1 MSIKNQ
7 PEKKIFF
14 TEPDRGG
21 VVHIANIKGGVGKST
36 LATNIAYYF
45 SKKAPTLLVDLDV
58 QGSSTCV
65 TGNSVAK
72 KGKGVGL
79 AFSKELYFGNKKK
92 GWSSAS
98 TRVRDGLTRALL
110 WKADADRLVHKVDKN
125 LSLLPASEAL
135 YRNFNSYRIHTFIK
149 NLETLRRRYKYIVI
163 DTPSVWNKLVKKL
176 YIKSDLNLIPVTLKA
191 LSTNSLKSYVREV
204 EKVSSSGDV
213 KIRIVKNEVF
223 GGAASKSSPKGK
235 SKTMLENRAYLERLC
250 HSIRIKNK
258 SGVTLLPES
267 LMFDV
272 EIPDSTVI
280 SDSQDNKTYVNE
292 FNRYSGVSKEM
303 GKLIESIQY
312 VLNSNSKSRI
322 PVHRGVPDQR
332 LVWGSR
338 AAALITAAFLV
349 FPMNKGIGIVESDR
363 IVSGRQLET
372 EKQNLIKYRIKDGD
386 NFFKVTKFAL
396 GRYAAIIPSRRQIN
410 RYALETIDIHNRN
423 LSLRGDVI
431 ERPSDIKPGTSITFY
446 PPSKDI
452 VKDLRKDMLPVY
464 KYFTDIVQDDAPY
477 LTGEW
482 CERGTGGGKP
492 HYGIDVAGAFGS
504 KIVSPVSGTAVTSW
518 TARGGRMTGVKRG
531 KDLIFF
537 AHLGRRHVS
546 EGERVEKGDVIGSI
560 GMTGRT
566 SGPHVHIGYA
576 KEAPS
581 GFRFGG
587 RRYKV
592 MDPKL
597 LFYKEFYTRDIF

>member
-1 MSIKNQ
+1 
-7 PEKKIFF
+7 
-14 TEPDRGG
+14 
-21 VVHIANIKGGVGKST
+21 GVG
-36 LATNIAYYF
+36 
-45 SKKAPTLLVDLDV
+45 
-58 QGSSTCV
+58 G
-65 TGNSVAK
+65 
-72 KGKGVGL
+72 
-79 AFSKELYFGNKKK
+79 AFSKELYFGNKSKR
-92 GWSSAS
+92 GGSTL
-98 TRVRDGLTRALL
+98 TRVQDGLTRAML
-110 WKADADRLVHKVDKN
+110 WKADADRLVHRVDRN

-135 YRNFNSYRIHTFIK
+135 YRNFNCYSIHTFIK
-149 NLETLRRRYKYIVI
+149 NLETLRSRYKYIVI
-163 DTPSVWNKLVKKL
+163 DTPSVWNKLVKRL

-223 GGAASKSSPKGK
+223 GSAASKPSPKGKTTKGK
-235 SKTMLENRAYLERLC
+235 SKTMLENRAFLERLC
-250 HSIRIKNK
+250 HSIRIRNK

-292 FNRYSGVSKEM
+292 YNRYSGVSKEM

-322 PVHRGVPDQR
+322 PVQRVPGQR
-332 LVWGSR
+332 LLWGSR

-349 FPMNKGIGIVESDR
+349 FPMNKGIGVVESGR

-410 RYALETIDIHNRN
+410 KYALETIDIHNRN

-431 ERPSDIKPGTSITFY
+431 ERPSDIEPGTSITFY

-452 VKDLRKDMLPVY
+452 VEDLRKDMCPVY
-464 KYFTDIVQDDAPY
+464 KYFTDLVQDDAPY

-492 HYGIDVAGAFGS
+492 HYGIDVGGAFGS
-504 KIVSPVSGTAVTSW
+504 KIISPVSGTAVTSW
-518 TARGGRMTGVKRG
+518 TARGGRMAGVRRG

-537 AHLGRRHVS
+537 AHLSKRYIS
-546 EGERVEKGDVIGSI
+546 DGERVEKGDVIGLI

-576 KEAPS
+576 MEAPS
-581 GFRFGG
+581 GFRFGDK
-587 RRYKV
+587 RYKV

-597 LFYKEFYTRDIF
+597 LFYKEAYTRDVF